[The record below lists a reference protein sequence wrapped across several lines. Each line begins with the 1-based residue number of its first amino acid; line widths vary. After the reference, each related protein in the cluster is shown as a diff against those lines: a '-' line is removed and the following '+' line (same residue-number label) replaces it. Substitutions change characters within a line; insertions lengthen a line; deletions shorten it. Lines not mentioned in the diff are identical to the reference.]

1 MFKATFRILMRN
13 DMKQI
18 SALVGVTGLEL
29 VVPALYIEYG
39 DKILL
44 LIYNTRAILF
54 CTHIH
59 IS

>member
-1 MFKATFRILMRN
+1 
-13 DMKQI
+13 MKQI

-29 VVPALYIEYG
+29 VVPTLYIEYG